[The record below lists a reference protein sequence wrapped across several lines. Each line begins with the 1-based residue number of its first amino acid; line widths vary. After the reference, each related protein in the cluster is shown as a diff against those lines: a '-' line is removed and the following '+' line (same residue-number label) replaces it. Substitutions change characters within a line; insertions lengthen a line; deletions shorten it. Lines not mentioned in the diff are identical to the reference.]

1 MKINW
6 GTKLMFFAAC
16 FMGFVVFMVI
26 RISQTDVPLVEE
38 GYYEKGIKY
47 QEQINISG
55 NTDSFASLNFENP
68 KINVLNMD
76 DSTSIKGTLKLY
88 KPNNPKLDK
97 EFSVDLNPLAIL
109 EVDMSAY
116 EKGKWKLNF
125 SWTRNATQYS
135 TEKEIE
141 LK

>member
-1 MKINW
+1 
-6 GTKLMFFAAC
+6 MFFAAC

-55 NTDSFASLNFENP
+55 NTDSFAALNFENSE
-68 KINVLNMD
+68 INVLNMD
-76 DSTSIKGTLKLY
+76 DSTSIKGSLKLY

-97 EFSVDLNPLAIL
+97 EFAVNLNPLAIL
-109 EVDMSAY
+109 EVDMSTY
-116 EKGKWKLNF
+116 EKGKWKL
-125 SWTRNATQYS
+125 SLTWTRNNTQYS

>member
-16 FMGFVVFMVI
+16 FMGFVVFMVV

-55 NTDSFASLNFENP
+55 NTDSFAALHFENS

-76 DSTSIKGTLKLY
+76 DSTSIKGSLKLY

-97 EFSVDLNPLAIL
+97 EFAVNLIPLAIL
-109 EVDMSAY
+109 EVDMSTY
-116 EKGKWKLNF
+116 EKGKWKLSLN
-125 SWTRNATQYS
+125 WTRNNTQYS